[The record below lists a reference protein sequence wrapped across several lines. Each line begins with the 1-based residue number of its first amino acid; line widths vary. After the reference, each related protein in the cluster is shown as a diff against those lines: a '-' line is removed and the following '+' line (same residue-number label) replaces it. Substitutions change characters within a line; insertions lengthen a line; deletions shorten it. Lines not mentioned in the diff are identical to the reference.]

1 MTFKRSSGILLHPT
15 SLPGPDGIGD
25 LGPEAYRWVDF
36 VADSGCT
43 YWQILPLNPTGYGD
57 SPYQC
62 FSAFAGNPYLVS
74 AALLL
79 NEGLLSLQDLED
91 RPIFNPEKVDYGPVI
106 EWKKKIVKRS
116 YEHFIK
122 STNKHLLD
130 EYKDFQDNHV
140 SWLPEYALFTALK
153 DEHGGC
159 SWVDWPEDYRSR
171 KPDVIERFKSTHPR
185 KIDEVI
191 YEQFLFFRQWKALKQ
206 YANERGLL
214 NIGDIPIFIAHD
226 SADAWVSPYMFTLNP
241 DGSPSSIA
249 GVPPDGFSETGQLW
263 GNPHYR
269 WEVHKSSG
277 YEWWINRITSC
288 LETVDI
294 IRLDH
299 FIGFCRY
306 FEIPGGSP
314 TAQIGEWKQGPGEDL
329 FQAIKNRL
337 GKLPIIAEDLGVV
350 VPAVTDLLNKFEL
363 PGMRIFTF
371 AFYGDDAN
379 SFLPH
384 NYTRNTVAYTGVHD
398 NDTVIGWFTSSP
410 ESIQAYCL
418 DYLGT
423 DGKDISWDMIRGIW
437 RSVAN
442 MAIAPMQ
449 DFLRLGTEARM
460 NYPGTQANNWNWR
473 MRLDYPDNDL
483 LKNIRR
489 LNQLYSRINHTP
501 E

>member
-36 VADSGCT
+36 IADTGCT

-91 RPIFNPEKVDYGPVI
+91 RPTFNPEKVDYGPVI
-106 EWKKKIVKRS
+106 EWKKRIVKRS
-116 YEHFIK
+116 YEHFVR
-122 STNKHLLD
+122 STNKSLLD
-130 EYKDFQDNHV
+130 EYKDFQDNHAN
-140 SWLPEYALFTALK
+140 WLPEYALFAALK

-159 SWVDWPEDYRSR
+159 SWVDWPQDYRSR
-171 KPDVIERFKSTHPR
+171 APEAIEKFKTTHPR
-185 KIDEVI
+185 QIDEVI
-191 YEQFLFFRQWKALKQ
+191 YAQFLFFRQWKALKK

-214 NIGDIPIFIAHD
+214 IIGDIPIFIAHD
-226 SADAWVSPYMFTLNP
+226 SADAWVSPHMFTLNQ

-269 WEVHKSSG
+269 WEVHKASG

-306 FEIPGGSP
+306 FEIPGGSL
-314 TAQIGEWKQGPGEDL
+314 TAQIGEWKLGPGEDL
-329 FQAIKNRL
+329 FQAIKDRL

-384 NYTRNTVAYTGVHD
+384 NYHRNTVAYTGVHD
-398 NDTVIGWFTSSP
+398 NDTVMGWFTSSP
-410 ESIQAYCL
+410 ESIQTYCL

-423 DGKDISWDMIRGIW
+423 DGKDIAWDMIRGIW

-473 MRLDYPDNDL
+473 MRLDYSADDL
-483 LKNIRR
+483 LQNIRH
-489 LNQLYSRINHTP
+489 LNQLYSRIHHTSG
-501 E
+501 